1 MSALCDGNTHAAAFA
16 NHVHGPE
23 TGGQTLPGPVT
34 LCAGNTSAFVPAA
47 GPDFGVLTSGI
58 NVA

>member
-1 MSALCDGNTHAAAFA
+1 MSALCSGNTQA
-16 NHVHGPE
+16 NTWAPPFHDAVNPGIEIH
-23 TGGQTLPGPVT
+23 GPVT
-34 LCAGNTSAFVPAA
+34 LCAGNTSVFVPAA

>member
-1 MSALCDGNTHAAAFA
+1 MSQLCAGNTAAATFA
-16 NHVHGPE
+16 PPYHDTNSPGIDIA
-23 TGGQTLPGPVT
+23 GPVT

-47 GPDFGVLTSGI
+47 GPDFGGVTSGI

>member
-1 MSALCDGNTHAAAFA
+1 MSQLCAGNTAAASFA
-16 NHVHGPE
+16 PPYEDTDKPGI
-23 TGGQTLPGPVT
+23 TIAGPVT
-34 LCAGNTSAFVPAA
+34 LCAGNTSVFVPAA

>member
-1 MSALCDGNTHAAAFA
+1 MSQLCAGNTAAASFA
-16 NHVHGPE
+16 PPYEDTDTPGI
-23 TGGQTLPGPVT
+23 TIAGPVT
-34 LCAGNTSAFVPAA
+34 LCAGNTSVFVPAA